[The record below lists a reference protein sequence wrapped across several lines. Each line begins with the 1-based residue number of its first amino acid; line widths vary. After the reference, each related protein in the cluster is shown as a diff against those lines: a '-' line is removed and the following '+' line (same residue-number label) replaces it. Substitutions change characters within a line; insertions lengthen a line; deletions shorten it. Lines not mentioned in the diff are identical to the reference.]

1 MTKKASALPCLSFI
15 FLISQRENSPSCPG
29 HLGEEEALT
38 QLSRCL
44 LSPESCTERHKSRKG
59 RACRPPSAL
68 MPFYIFRR
76 TFHISTRSC
85 KNLSWAVPLIN
96 FTLWHTSELSGH
108 TEVLLASVPTH
119 LTVSPETIPWRPPYR
134 FGWLMEKLTTL
145 KATSVTNLG
154 LTRVQNAKQSK
165 WKGGTLFAS
174 ERGEIKMAVKHH
186 HQLGCEGFICII
198 SFYPQHFPITVGPG
212 KQHVQDLR
220 ADKQS
225 LATDDQSWGLT
236 TELYGRKMMNWLTSL
251 WRGFGE
257 TGLLMKSSW
266 GCKYQQLG
274 NEYVRCYQDGQPPCC
289 PQPHFGKL
297 YPKKIVSE
305 VLKGIC
311 KSHQFL

>member
-1 MTKKASALPCLSFI
+1 MFVFHFFNFSEWKFSRL
-15 FLISQRENSPSCPG
+15 PG

-59 RACRPPSAL
+59 RASRPPSAPT
-68 MPFYIFRR
+68 PFYIFRR

-85 KNLSWAVPLIN
+85 KNLSWAVPLVN

-119 LTVSPETIPWRPPYR
+119 LTVSPETTPWRPPHR

-165 WKGGTLFAS
+165 WNGGTLFAS
-174 ERGEIKMAVKHH
+174 ERGEVKMTVKHH

-198 SFYPQHFPITVGPG
+198 SFYPQSHPMGAALPNNSWAREAACPG
-212 KQHVQDLR
+212 S
-220 ADKQS
+220 QS
-225 LATDDQSWGLT
+225 
-236 TELYGRKMMNWLTSL
+236 R
-251 WRGFGE
+251 
-257 TGLLMKSSW
+257 
-266 GCKYQQLG
+266 
-274 NEYVRCYQDGQPPCC
+274 
-289 PQPHFGKL
+289 
-297 YPKKIVSE
+297 
-305 VLKGIC
+305 
-311 KSHQFL
+311 